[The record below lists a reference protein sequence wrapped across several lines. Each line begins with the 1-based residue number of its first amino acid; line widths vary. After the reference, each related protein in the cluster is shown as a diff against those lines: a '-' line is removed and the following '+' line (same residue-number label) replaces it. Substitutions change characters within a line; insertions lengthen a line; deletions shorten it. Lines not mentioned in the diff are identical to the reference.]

1 MAAADR
7 TTELLLTPARLR
19 VWGWLSA
26 SSLVDQGLT
35 SGSGFI
41 LNLLLARWLPAETY
55 GAFAVAFAVFL
66 FASGFHNVLLLEPM
80 CVFGPASYSDRL
92 RDYFRVQLKVHAVL
106 VGTLSGLILL
116 SAALLTAFGL
126 RTPLTSA
133 LIGSGIALPF
143 LLLLWLVRRM
153 CYVVQRP
160 FSAVTGSVFYFV
172 AMLAGLAA
180 LRLRGVLNPF
190 TAFLLVASAST
201 LASALLLYQHGI
213 FGPGSD
219 PQGSPG
225 WREVFRENWRYGR
238 WLVASTALYA
248 ACSQTQT
255 FLTAGLLGLGL
266 AGVLRAMQMP
276 SLVMTQMVV
285 ASGLLVMPSMSRDF
299 GLGRMAHLR
308 SKATLTSAALAVI
321 ALVYAAA
328 LFMTASPIER
338 LFYGGKYASF
348 AWLIPLLSLVPV
360 CTGFSTGYS
369 MALRASQKPQF
380 DLLANSV
387 SAPVAVVSAVLLIR
401 WWGMG
406 GAAAS
411 TVLGFAAYAAVFFLS
426 YRGWRGGPRK
436 EPRMREVSIEV
447 RGDSR

>member
-1 MAAADR
+1 MAVAGRA
-7 TTELLLTPARLR
+7 TELLWTRAKVL
-19 VWGWLSA
+19 VWGRLSA
-26 SSLVDQGLT
+26 LSLVDQGLI

-80 CVFGPASYSDRL
+80 SVFGPASYADRL
-92 RDYFRVQLKVHAVL
+92 RDYFQSQLKVHAVL
-106 VGTLSGLILL
+106 AGTLSGLILL
-116 SAALLTAFGL
+116 SAVALKAYGL
-126 RTPLTSA
+126 RTPLTGA
-133 LIGSGIALPF
+133 LMGSGIALPF
-143 LLLLWLVRRM
+143 LLLLWLARRM
-153 CYVVQRP
+153 CYVVQSP
-160 FSAVTGSVFYFV
+160 FSAVMGSVFYFV
-172 AMLAGLAA
+172 AMVAGLVA
-180 LRLRGVLNPF
+180 LRQRGMLNPF
-190 TAFLLVASAST
+190 TAFLLVAAAST

-213 FGPGSD
+213 FGPGSE
-219 PQGSPG
+219 PQGSLG
-225 WREVFRENWRYGR
+225 WREVIRENWGYGR

-299 GLGRMAHLR
+299 GLGRIAHLR
-308 SKATLTSAALAVI
+308 RKATLTSAALAAI

-328 LFMTASPIER
+328 LFVAASPIER
-338 LFYGGKYASF
+338 ILFGGKYASF
-348 AWLIPLLSLVPV
+348 AWLIPLLGLMPL
-360 CTGFSTGYS
+360 CTGLATGYS
-369 MALRASQKPQF
+369 MALRASQRPQF

-387 SAPVAVVSAVLLIR
+387 SAPVAVVSAVLFIR
-401 WWGMG
+401 WWGIG

-426 YRGWRGGPRK
+426 YRARPWDCRGMARN
-436 EPRMREVSIEV
+436 
-447 RGDSR
+447 GD

>member
-1 MAAADR
+1 MAVAGR
-7 TTELLLTPARLR
+7 STELLLTPTRLR

-26 SSLVDQGLT
+26 LSLVDQGLM
-35 SGSGFI
+35 SGSGFV

-80 CVFGPASYSDRL
+80 TVFGPASYPDRL
-92 RDYFRVQLKVHAVL
+92 RDYLRSQLKVHAVL

-116 SAALLTAFGL
+116 SAAALVAYGF

-143 LLLLWLVRRM
+143 LLLFWLVRRM
-153 CYVVQRP
+153 CYVVQCP
-160 FSAVTGSVFYFV
+160 SSAVRGSVFYFV
-172 AMLAGLAA
+172 GMLAGLVA
-180 LRLRGVLNPF
+180 LRKRGVLNPL
-190 TAFLLVASAST
+190 TAFLLVAAASA

-213 FGPGSD
+213 FGHGSE
-219 PQGSPG
+219 PQGSPR
-225 WREVFRENWRYGR
+225 WREVFRENWCYVR

-299 GLGRMAHLR
+299 GLGRMAHVR
-308 SKATLTSAALAVI
+308 SKATLTSAALAVV
-321 ALVYAAA
+321 ALAYAAI
-328 LFMTASPIER
+328 LFAAASPIER

-348 AWLIPLLSLVPV
+348 AWLIPLMGLVPV

-387 SAPVAVVSAVLLIR
+387 SAPVAIVFAGLFIR
-401 WWGMG
+401 WWGIG
-406 GAAAS
+406 GAAVS
-411 TVLGFAAYAAVFFLS
+411 TVLGFAAYAAVYFLS
-426 YRGWRGGPRK
+426 YRRHAQSPA
-436 EPRMREVSIEV
+436 REIMNV
-447 RGDSR
+447 